1 MSNRS
6 SKALILSSGGVDSTV
21 CVAIAVDKLGAENVS
36 TVSVKYGQK
45 HSKELEC
52 AAKVA
57 NFYHTGHYELD
68 LSNIFKYSNCS
79 LLKGSTDIIPE
90 MSYAEQIEQNGK
102 PSTEVP
108 LRNGL
113 MLVGIG
119 SLAMQIYPEENVDIY
134 IGAHADDAAGDAYPD
149 CSEEFIRNIREAIL
163 IGSRNKVQ
171 IISPFV
177 NCNKSEVVRIGLSM
191 GAPFELTTSC
201 YNGRDKACGLCGTCR
216 DRIAAFKANNAVDPI
231 EYEIDD
237 PFKEIR
243 RCSNGNVE
251 TCSTK

>member
-1 MSNRS
+1 MSNKS
-6 SKALILSSGGVDSTV
+6 SKALVLSSGGVDSTV
-21 CVAIAVDKLGAENVS
+21 CVAIAVDKLGAKNVS
-36 TVSVKYGQK
+36 TVSVSYGQK

-57 NFYHTGHYELD
+57 DFYHTGHYELD
-68 LSNIFKYSNCS
+68 LSNILKYSNCS
-79 LLKGSTDIIPE
+79 LLKGSTEAIPE
-90 MSYAEQIEQNGK
+90 MSYADQIAKNGK

-113 MLVGIG
+113 MLMAIG
-119 SLAMQIYPEENVDIY
+119 SLAMQIYPEDNVDIY
-134 IGAHADDAAGDAYPD
+134 IGAHADDAAGEAYPD
-149 CSEEFIRNIREAIL
+149 CSEEFIQNVNGAIS

-177 NCNKSEVVRIGLSM
+177 NCNKSEVVKQGLSM

-216 DRIAAFKANNAVDPI
+216 DRIAAFKANNAIDPI

-237 PFKEIR
+237 PFKEMR
-243 RCSNGNVE
+243 
-251 TCSTK
+251 

>member
-1 MSNRS
+1 MSNKS
-6 SKALILSSGGVDSTV
+6 SKALVLSSGGVDSTV

-36 TVSVKYGQK
+36 TVSVSYGQK

-57 NFYHTGHYELD
+57 DFYHTGHYELD
-68 LSNIFKYSNCS
+68 LSNILKYSNCS
-79 LLKGSTDIIPE
+79 LLKGSTEAIPE
-90 MSYAEQIEQNGK
+90 MSYADQIAKNGK

-113 MLVGIG
+113 MLIAIG
-119 SLAMQIYPEENVDIY
+119 SLAMQLYPEDNVDIY
-134 IGAHADDAAGDAYPD
+134 IGAHADDAAGEAYPD
-149 CSEEFIRNIREAIL
+149 CSEEFIRNVNGAIL

-177 NCNKSEVVRIGLSM
+177 NCNKSEVVKQGLSM

-216 DRIAAFKANNAVDPI
+216 DRIAAFKANNTIDPI

-237 PFKEIR
+237 PFKEMR
-243 RCSNGNVE
+243 
-251 TCSTK
+251 

>member
-1 MSNRS
+1 MSNKS
-6 SKALILSSGGVDSTV
+6 SKALILSSGGLDSTV

-52 AAKVA
+52 ASKVSD
-57 NFYHTGHYELD
+57 FYQTGHYELD
-68 LSNIFKYSNCS
+68 LSNIFQYSNCS
-79 LLKGSTDIIPE
+79 LIKNSTEDIPE
-90 MSYAEQIEQNGK
+90 MSYAEQIEKNGK

-113 MLVGIG
+113 MLIAVG
-119 SLAMQIYPEENVDIY
+119 SLAMQIYPENNVDVY
-134 IGAHADDAAGDAYPD
+134 IGAHADDAAGNAYPD
-149 CSEEFIRNIREAIL
+149 CSEEFTRNVKEAIL

-177 NCNKSEVVRIGLSM
+177 NCNKSEVVKLGLSL

-216 DRIAAFKANNAVDPI
+216 DRISAFKANNAVDPI

-237 PFKEIR
+237 LFKEIR
-243 RCSNGNVE
+243 KIQLN
-251 TCSTK
+251 K

>member
-1 MSNRS
+1 MSNKS
-6 SKALILSSGGVDSTV
+6 SKALVLSSGGVDSTV

-36 TVSVKYGQK
+36 TVSVSYGQK

-68 LSNIFKYSNCS
+68 LSNILKYSNCS
-79 LLKGSTDIIPE
+79 LLKGSTEAIPE
-90 MSYAEQIEQNGK
+90 MSYADQIAKNGK

-113 MLVGIG
+113 MLIAIG
-119 SLAMQIYPEENVDIY
+119 SLAMQLYPEDNVDIY
-134 IGAHADDAAGDAYPD
+134 IGAHADDAAGEAYPD
-149 CSEEFIRNIREAIL
+149 CSEEFIRNVNGAIL

-177 NCNKSEVVRIGLSM
+177 NCNKSEVVKQGLSM

-216 DRIAAFKANNAVDPI
+216 DRIAAFKANNAIDPI

-237 PFKEIR
+237 PFKEMR
-243 RCSNGNVE
+243 
-251 TCSTK
+251 

>member
-1 MSNRS
+1 MSNKS
-6 SKALILSSGGVDSTV
+6 SKALVLSSGGVDSTV

-36 TVSVKYGQK
+36 TVSVSYGQK

-68 LSNIFKYSNCS
+68 LSNILKYSNCS
-79 LLKGSTDIIPE
+79 LLKGSTEAIPE
-90 MSYAEQIEQNGK
+90 MSYADQIAKNGK

-113 MLVGIG
+113 MLIAIG
-119 SLAMQIYPEENVDIY
+119 SLAMQIYPEDNVDIY
-134 IGAHADDAAGDAYPD
+134 IGAHADDAAGEAYPD
-149 CSEEFIRNIREAIL
+149 CSEEFIRNVNGAIL

-177 NCNKSEVVRIGLSM
+177 NCNKSEVVKQGLSM
-191 GAPFELTTSC
+191 GAPFKLTTSC

-216 DRIAAFKANNAVDPI
+216 DRIAAFKANNAIDPI

-237 PFKEIR
+237 PFKEMR
-243 RCSNGNVE
+243 
-251 TCSTK
+251 

>member
-1 MSNRS
+1 MSNKS
-6 SKALILSSGGVDSTV
+6 SKALVLSSGGVDSTV

-36 TVSVKYGQK
+36 TVSVSYGQK

-57 NFYHTGHYELD
+57 NFYHTDHYELD
-68 LSNIFKYSNCS
+68 LSNILKYSNCS
-79 LLKGSTDIIPE
+79 LLKGSTEAIPE
-90 MSYAEQIEQNGK
+90 MSYADQIAKNGK

-113 MLVGIG
+113 MLMAIG
-119 SLAMQIYPEENVDIY
+119 SLAMQLYPEDNVDIY
-134 IGAHADDAAGDAYPD
+134 IGAHADDAAGEAYPD
-149 CSEEFIRNIREAIL
+149 CSEEFIRNVNGAIL

-177 NCNKSEVVRIGLSM
+177 NCNKSEVVKQGLSM

-216 DRIAAFKANNAVDPI
+216 DRIAAFKANNAIDPI

-237 PFKEIR
+237 PFKEMR
-243 RCSNGNVE
+243 
-251 TCSTK
+251 

>member
-1 MSNRS
+1 MSNKS
-6 SKALILSSGGVDSTV
+6 SKALVLSSGGVDSTV

-36 TVSVKYGQK
+36 TVSVSYGQK

-68 LSNIFKYSNCS
+68 LSNILKYSNCS
-79 LLKGSTDIIPE
+79 LLKGSTEAIPE
-90 MSYAEQIEQNGK
+90 MSYADQIAKNGK

-113 MLVGIG
+113 MLIAIG
-119 SLAMQIYPEENVDIY
+119 SLAMQIYPEDNVDIY
-134 IGAHADDAAGDAYPD
+134 IGAHADDAAGEAYPD
-149 CSEEFIRNIREAIL
+149 CSEEFIRNVNGAIL

-177 NCNKSEVVRIGLSM
+177 NCNKSEVVKQGLSM

-201 YNGRDKACGLCGTCR
+201 YNGRAKACGLCGTCR
-216 DRIAAFKANNAVDPI
+216 DRIAAFKANNAIDPI

-237 PFKEIR
+237 PFKEMR
-243 RCSNGNVE
+243 
-251 TCSTK
+251 